1 MEKLNGGCYCG
12 AIRYQITSLPTW
24 AAHCHCRSCQM
35 ALGGAFLTWAKV
47 AAGDFEVTKGK
58 IKTIQKTPSITRG
71 FCGDCGTTLTYDSK
85 TEVEGQDFGAG
96 DWFAAS
102 TLDDPSIVKP
112 MSHVFVSHQQ
122 PWIKLADNLPTLS
135 EF

>member
-1 MEKLNGGCYCG
+1 MGKLNGGCYCG

-58 IKTIQKTPSITRG
+58 IKTIQSNQGKG
-71 FCGDCGTTLTYDSK
+71 FVRQENFEKFKEDYPDIDIHK
-85 TEVEGQDFGAG
+85 
-96 DWFAAS
+96 
-102 TLDDPSIVKP
+102 
-112 MSHVFVSHQQ
+112 
-122 PWIKLADNLPTLS
+122 
-135 EF
+135 